1 MTNYEKIIAS
11 LTPERLAEEIEKQ
24 GCATCPLTEIK
35 QPCRADEFLKSRKCN
50 PYKCHDSIVDWLKQ
64 EAE

>member
-11 LTPERLAEEIEKQ
+11 LTPERLAEKLEMQ
-24 GCATCPLTEIK
+24 GCYDCPVIRNGNHCPVNLTLRCKNI
-35 QPCRADEFLKSRKCN
+35 
-50 PYKCHDSIVDWLKQ
+50 IVDWLKQ